1 MTSILLYIAIVS
13 AITFAFYGYDKAQAR
28 RHGSRIPEA
37 MLLGLGAIGGSIGG
51 FLGQRV
57 FRHKTKKLSFLV
69 PFWLIVAGQLY
80 LLMAAP
86 APVQQK
92 IASIILRIM
101 N

>member
-1 MTSILLYIAIVS
+1 MTSILLYFVIVS

-37 MLLGLGAIGGSIGG
+37 MLLGLGLIGGSVGG

-57 FRHKTKKLSFLV
+57 FRHKTKKLSFLI
-69 PFWLIVAGQLY
+69 PFWLIVAVQLY
-80 LLMAAP
+80 VLLAAP
-86 APVQQK
+86 DSVQQK
-92 IASIILRIM
+92 LAHIILKIM